1 MGTNGLFGFILHN
14 IKYLIYVQY
23 DAHNLYD
30 DLTKEIYIIMKHYE
44 NNIVSVKEAFQKL
57 KIVTEN
63 DSPND
68 EDIEKTKYFQSLTV
82 GLVPDAEPLDLLKA
96 DGDCKRLHN
105 LNIGEKS
112 SQKWYCL
119 LRECQGSFI
128 KVLESGYV
136 LQAEPY
142 PYGYIFIWNLD
153 YEIIEY
159 NSFDAESGQEIGFSL
174 KSAYIVLKE
183 NSTLLINYEDIVNK
197 IKNDFEIR
205 HQELNYTPLL
215 QHK

>member
-1 MGTNGLFGFILHN
+1 MGTNGFFGFILN
-14 IKYLIYVQY
+14 NTKYLIYVQY

-63 DSPND
+63 DTPND
-68 EDIEKTKYFQSLTV
+68 EDVEKTKYF
-82 GLVPDAEPLDLLKA
+82 
-96 DGDCKRLHN
+96 HN

-153 YEIIEY
+153 QDIIEY
-159 NSFDAESGQEIGFSL
+159 NSLDVESGQEIGFSL

-197 IKNDFEIR
+197 MKNDFDTR
-205 HQELNYTPLL
+205 N
-215 QHK
+215 K

>member
-1 MGTNGLFGFILHN
+1 MGTNGFFGFILN
-14 IKYLIYVQY
+14 NTKYLIYVQY

-30 DLTKEIYIIMKHYE
+30 DLTKEIYIIMKYYE
-44 NNIVSVKEAFQKL
+44 NNIVFVKEAFQKL

-63 DSPND
+63 DTPND
-68 EDIEKTKYFQSLTV
+68 EDIEKTKYFQRLPV
-82 GLVPDAEPLDLLKA
+82 GPLDLLKA

-136 LQAEPY
+136 LQADPY
-142 PYGYIFIWNLD
+142 TYGYIFIWNLD
-153 YEIIEY
+153 QDIIEY
-159 NSFDAESGQEIGFSL
+159 NSLDIESGQEIGFSL